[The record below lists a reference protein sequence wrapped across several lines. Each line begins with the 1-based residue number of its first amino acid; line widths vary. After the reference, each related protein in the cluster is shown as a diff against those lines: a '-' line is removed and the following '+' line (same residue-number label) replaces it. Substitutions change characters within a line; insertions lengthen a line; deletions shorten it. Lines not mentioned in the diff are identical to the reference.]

1 MYSKQRKQLTAYDF
15 SAVQPSCVALLIAPI
30 CTRTLFLQLYS
41 LKDYEMLSYIQLY
54 SLNNHSLSYI
64 QLYSLNNHS
73 LSYIQLYSLNKYT
86 LFSLYMYAIL
96 EKKNTTEPTTIV
108 VYNVSVQIDAASQLI
123 QYRNTYIYKLVLTNK
138 LQVMYMYERLKCGL
152 SEH

>member
-41 LKDYEMLSYIQLY
+41 LKDYEM
-54 SLNNHSLSYI
+54 LSYI

>member
-15 SAVQPSCVALLIAPI
+15 SAVQPFCVALLIAPI

-86 LFSLYMYAIL
+86 LFSLYMYA
-96 EKKNTTEPTTIV
+96 NTEPTTIV
-108 VYNVSVQIDAASQLI
+108 VYNVSVQIDAVSQLI

>member
-1 MYSKQRKQLTAYDF
+1 
-15 SAVQPSCVALLIAPI
+15 
-30 CTRTLFLQLYS
+30 
-41 LKDYEMLSYIQLY
+41 MLSYIQLY

-108 VYNVSVQIDAASQLI
+108 VYNVSVQIDAVSQLI
-123 QYRNTYIYKLVLTNK
+123 
-138 LQVMYMYERLKCGL
+138 
-152 SEH
+152 